1 MLRTMPPFFGIQAR
15 LLVVTIAL
23 GALFIAYAAGTAL
36 QQAERD
42 REHMAERMRLVA
54 DVAAARLDDRVA
66 VIKQLL
72 VTLAGTLPVER
83 NDIEAND
90 AVLRGLVEKWP
101 NGTLVSLW
109 SIDGSNIGTSEASP
123 PAKRPSAASRRF
135 FGEATGGTALA
146 IEAPMHL
153 HDGAEWTAAFAV
165 PVVSAGQTVA
175 VVSTSTPLRTL
186 PRLLDPAQTL
196 PADAIVSLANAEA
209 RVVARSLDAEQWI
222 GQPAPIDR
230 SSLAQRLASGSSSAE
245 STGLDGAERIFGF
258 ARASAVPWLV
268 YVSVPVE
275 TALAASRASLR
286 KSLAIGLVVVALGLL
301 LSTWVSRALTWPLR
315 QLGADAR
322 LFSQGRFEH
331 RSTVQSRSE
340 IGLLAQTLNHMAGA
354 IEQHLVAG
362 RRSAER
368 LELALESSDQA
379 LFDYDIANGRIH
391 YSARASLLRGG
402 PNEETTMAPG
412 DMRELVHRA
421 DIDTVLAGMKHVLRG
436 DTPVFDVEFRIRH
449 RDGGWPWIRSRG
461 RVVDR
466 DADGRAT
473 RMVGTHADVSK
484 RKAAEDSLRE
494 RAELDALTGLPNR
507 ALFDDRLAGAIA
519 RASRNGAGLALLFL
533 DIDNFKGVNDTQG
546 HPAGDALLQTT
557 AQRLLASVRSID
569 TVARLAGDEF
579 TVILEGLG
587 DPDDAERVAAK
598 IVEAVRAP
606 MRLGEVAINVSVSLG
621 LALLEAEDDSAALLK
636 RADEAL
642 YAAKRSGRDR
652 YVVSAARA

>member
-1 MLRTMPPFFGIQAR
+1 
-15 LLVVTIAL
+15 
-23 GALFIAYAAGTAL
+23 
-36 QQAERD
+36 
-42 REHMAERMRLVA
+42 
-54 DVAAARLDDRVA
+54 
-66 VIKQLL
+66 
-72 VTLAGTLPVER
+72 
-83 NDIEAND
+83 
-90 AVLRGLVEKWP
+90 
-101 NGTLVSLW
+101 
-109 SIDGSNIGTSEASP
+109 
-123 PAKRPSAASRRF
+123 
-135 FGEATGGTALA
+135 
-146 IEAPMHL
+146 
-153 HDGAEWTAAFAV
+153 
-165 PVVSAGQTVA
+165 
-175 VVSTSTPLRTL
+175 
-186 PRLLDPAQTL
+186 
-196 PADAIVSLANAEA
+196 
-209 RVVARSLDAEQWI
+209 
-222 GQPAPIDR
+222 
-230 SSLAQRLASGSSSAE
+230 
-245 STGLDGAERIFGF
+245 
-258 ARASAVPWLV
+258 
-268 YVSVPVE
+268 
-275 TALAASRASLR
+275 
-286 KSLAIGLVVVALGLL
+286 
-301 LSTWVSRALTWPLR
+301 
-315 QLGADAR
+315 
-322 LFSQGRFEH
+322 
-331 RSTVQSRSE
+331 
-340 IGLLAQTLNHMAGA
+340 
-354 IEQHLVAG
+354 
-362 RRSAER
+362 
-368 LELALESSDQA
+368 
-379 LFDYDIANGRIH
+379 
-391 YSARASLLRGG
+391 
-402 PNEETTMAPG
+402 MAPG

-436 DTPVFDVEFRIRH
+436 DTPAFDVEFRIRH